1 MDSSVEIE
9 LKTLTSYNA
18 SVPTSAA
25 EERAAKP
32 GVNYRKRIDI
42 AVLCVVLVVL
52 WGLLSLPAV
61 FRIVDLT
68 EVYVSLVPRPSTQA
82 PSKSRER

>member
-1 MDSSVEIE
+1 MDTSVEIG
-9 LKTLTSYNA
+9 LTNVESYKV
-18 SVPTSAA
+18 SLTTSAT
-25 EERAAKP
+25 EERAEKP
-32 GVNYRKRIDI
+32 GANYRKRIDI

-68 EVYVSLVPRPSTQA
+68 EVRVHTFSDL
-82 PSKSRER
+82 EFGLG

>member
-1 MDSSVEIE
+1 MDTSVEIG
-9 LKTLTSYNA
+9 LKTLQSYKVSLTTS
-18 SVPTSAA
+18 SA

-32 GVNYRKRIDI
+32 GANYRKRIDI

-68 EVYVSLVPRPSTQA
+68 EVRVHTVSDQIHPKNFR
-82 PSKSRER
+82 